1 MSDTPQRHDMG
12 RCGQYI
18 RKTKIMSLHINVTI
32 PLSDEADLMELFET
46 EERRERAMLSGD
58 TTALTTFLADDAIYI
73 HSSAV
78 VDDEKSYLVPL
89 QSRQIRYEAIDITV
103 TKLRRLGANAVLLSG
118 RAVMRTVQDGRS
130 RPLDNLFI
138 MTWVK
143 TADGWRMASWQSTP
157 AKVN

>member
-1 MSDTPQRHDMG
+1 
-12 RCGQYI
+12 
-18 RKTKIMSLHINVTI
+18 MSLHIDVNLT
-32 PLSDEADLMELFET
+32 PADQADFMELFEA
-46 EERRERAMLSGD
+46 EERRERAMVSGD
-58 TTALTTFLADDAIYI
+58 TSALAKLLAYDAIYI
-73 HSSAV
+73 HSSAD

-103 TKLRRLGANAVLLSG
+103 TKLRRLAAGVVLLSG
-118 RAVMRTVQDGRS
+118 RAVMQIIQHGRS

-157 AKVN
+157 AKVA

>member
-1 MSDTPQRHDMG
+1 
-12 RCGQYI
+12 
-18 RKTKIMSLHINVTI
+18 MSLHINVDL
-32 PLSDEADLMELFET
+32 PAADEADFMDLFET
-46 EERRERAMLSGD
+46 EERREQAMVSGD
-58 TTALTTFLADDAIYI
+58 TTALAKLLADGAIYI
-73 HSSAV
+73 HSSAK
-78 VDDEKSYLVPL
+78 VDDEKSYVVPL
-89 QSRQIRYEAIDITV
+89 QSRQIQYDAIDITV

-143 TADGWRMASWQSTP
+143 TVDGWRMASWQSTP

>member
-1 MSDTPQRHDMG
+1 
-12 RCGQYI
+12 
-18 RKTKIMSLHINVTI
+18 MSLHINVTI

-143 TADGWRMASWQSTP
+143 TVDGWRMASWQSTP